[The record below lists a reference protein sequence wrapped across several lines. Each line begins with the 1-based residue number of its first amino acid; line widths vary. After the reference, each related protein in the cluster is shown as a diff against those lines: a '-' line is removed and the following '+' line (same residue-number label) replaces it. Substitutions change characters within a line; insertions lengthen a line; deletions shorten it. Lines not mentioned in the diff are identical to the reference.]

1 MNVSGSNGQE
11 RQKTR
16 TINPSPEISRP
27 YKHQRVV
34 SNRKGTLIFQFS
46 FTRLML
52 SQNASILK
60 FYGAAIHSSPTLC
73 LYLIQFPRSDSL
85 FQFRYVISLTL
96 VALNISE
103 YNGWTYFT
111 EGNFLDFGLWS
122 PNLEGKKE
130 GSKPGNSKQ
139 LLFLLLHQTVSK
151 KSGVSHDRFKTKRS
165 LDETVLD
172 RRSSQRRFFSR
183 LGK

>member
-1 MNVSGSNGQE
+1 MVMNVSASNGQE

-27 YKHQRVV
+27 YKHRRVA
-34 SNRKGTLIFQFS
+34 SNRKGKLIFQFS

-60 FYGAAIHSSPTLC
+60 FYEAAIHSSPTLC

-103 YNGWTYFT
+103 YNRQIRLTCLHPCCHPIQITWWFIWEVTIVLFVHT
-111 EGNFLDFGLWS
+111 SMQSVVCDKLHNCNL
-122 PNLEGKKE
+122 PNE
-130 GSKPGNSKQ
+130 
-139 LLFLLLHQTVSK
+139 
-151 KSGVSHDRFKTKRS
+151 
-165 LDETVLD
+165 
-172 RRSSQRRFFSR
+172 SSRDLNWVATRM
-183 LGK
+183 